1 MLLQAT
7 LWVVSM
13 DLHSASQLAQGLNA
27 VVLYRKTVHICHLT
41 CCVASSGL
49 ADCQLQY
56 IWQYP

>member
-13 DLHSASQLAQGLNA
+13 DLHPSSQLAQGLNA
-27 VVLYRKTVHICHLT
+27 VVLYREAVRIRHLT
-41 CCVASSGL
+41 CCVVSSGL